1 MKKVCI
7 LLMTVLCLLLNTNS
21 MIYAQNKSV
30 TFSFPIKIKWGH
42 GGLDREQKYEL
53 KLTGLQENIPMPKG
67 STKNQYIRKLS
78 YPKDQNISKPI
89 PDITYTRTGDY
100 QYKLTLIRGDKT
112 VIKNYYLHIQVLTQK
127 NGELFLTTAI
137 HKNKETGQKIMS
149 IQFLDPE
156 ADEPWHDKKDHNKE
170 ESENKQKRREEYYDE
185 NKKKN
190 KNNTNEEKQKE
201 RSTKSTKTG
210 DEMKVEFYL
219 MLSIISLGVILVIG
233 CKKISD
239 RK

>member
-1 MKKVCI
+1 MKKICI
-7 LLMTVLCLLLNTNS
+7 LLMTVLCLLFNANS

-53 KLTGLQENIPMPKG
+53 KFKGLQEDIPMPKG

-78 YPKDQNISKPI
+78 YPKDQKISKPI
-89 PDITYTRTGDY
+89 PDIIYTNPGDHE
-100 QYKLTLIRGDKT
+100 YKLTLLRRDKT
-112 VIKNYYLHIQVLTQK
+112 VIKNYYLHIQVLTK
-127 NGELFLTTAI
+127 GNGELFITTSI
-137 HKNKETGQKIMS
+137 HKNQETGQKITS

-156 ADEPWHDKKDHNKE
+156 ADEPLHNKDQHSKE
-170 ESENKQKRREEYYDE
+170 ETEKKQRQDEYYDE
-185 NKKKN
+185 HN
-190 KNNTNEEKQKE
+190 KNNRNNKNEEQQKE
-201 RSTKSTKTG
+201 RSTRSTKTG
-210 DEMKVEFYL
+210 DEMKIEFYL
-219 MLSIISLGVILVIG
+219 MLSIVSLGVILVVG